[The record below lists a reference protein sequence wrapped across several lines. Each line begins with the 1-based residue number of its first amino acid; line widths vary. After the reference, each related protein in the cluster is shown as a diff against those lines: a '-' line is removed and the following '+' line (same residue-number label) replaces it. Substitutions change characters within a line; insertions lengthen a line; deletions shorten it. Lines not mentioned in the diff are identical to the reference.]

1 MSERREEDALPVVG
15 GGPSAVRGRVGG
27 ALMGGGLAGRKSPD
41 EPAKDGTQS
50 LEPPGAEATGEA
62 LVAGFALA
70 AARPAVRSSL
80 TRASFALWTRLSS
93 SAMSICALIRA
104 SVSSSAVNSLILLE
118 GGFGMAEKRQA
129 STGRRRK

>member
-1 MSERREEDALPVVG
+1 MSERREEDALPVSG
-15 GGPSAVRGRVGG
+15 GGPSAVHLRHSGGG

-70 AARPAVRSSL
+70 AARSAVRSSL
-80 TRASFALWTRLSS
+80 IRASFARWIRLSS

-104 SVSSSAVNSLILLE
+104 SVASSAVNSLILLE
-118 GGFGMAEKRQA
+118 GGFGMAEK
-129 STGRRRK
+129 